1 MIRLIIFDLDNTL
14 TDFMWMKDQSIDAA
28 IKAMI
33 DAGLDFP
40 GERIRGEIYRIYGA
54 EGIEYQKVFNHL
66 LVDLIGRVDYRILA
80 AGIVGYRKAREAALV
95 LYPHVNRTLLA
106 LLKRGLRLAVI
117 SDAPRQEAWLRL
129 CYLGLHHMFDT
140 VVAFED
146 TGERKPSPVPFR
158 VVLDRLGVAPGEAL
172 MVGDWPERDIV
183 GAAELGIRT
192 VFARYGDTFG
202 TRDSGADY
210 DIDDIYRLVS
220 IVDELNGAPRKE
232 SDHVRS
238 DQ

>member
-14 TDFMWMKDQSIDAA
+14 TDFVHMKDQSIEAA
-28 IKAMI
+28 IGAMI

-40 GERIRGEIYRIYGA
+40 APLIREQIFRIYDE
-54 EGIEYQKVFNHL
+54 EGIEYQKVFNRL
-66 LVDLIGRVDYRILA
+66 LQELIGRIDYRILA

-95 LYPHVNRTLLA
+95 LYPHVGRTMLTLLKKG
-106 LLKRGLRLAVI
+106 LKLAVI

-129 CYLGLHHMFDT
+129 CYLGLHHIFDT

-146 TGERKPSPVPFR
+146 TGERKPSPRPFR
-158 VVLDRLGVAPGEAL
+158 VVLERLGIEAGEAL

-202 TRDSGADY
+202 TRESGADFE
-210 DIDDIYRLVS
+210 IDDIYS
-220 IVDELNGAPRKE
+220 IVAIVDRLNATRPE
-232 SDHVRS
+232 VPDHARG
-238 DQ
+238 DR